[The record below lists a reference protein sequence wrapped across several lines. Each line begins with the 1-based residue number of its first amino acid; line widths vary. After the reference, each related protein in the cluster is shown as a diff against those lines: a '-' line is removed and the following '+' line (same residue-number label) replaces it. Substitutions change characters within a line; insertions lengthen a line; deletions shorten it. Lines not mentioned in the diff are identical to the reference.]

1 MRGGRR
7 FSRVIVAHQSDDS
20 AVLGGAGKI
29 GVTEDVAGPIDAR
42 TFAVPHAEY
51 AIEFAFAAQFGLLSS
66 PERGGGKFFVDAGL
80 KLHGR
85 RREYPPGAHE
95 LLVEPAERRAAVAGD
110 VAGRVQAGAAIAL
123 LLHEAGADQ
132 CLIAGHKDV

>member
-7 FSRVIVAHQSDDS
+7 FSRVIVAHQSDD
-20 AVLGGAGKI
+20 APVLGGAGKI

-42 TFAVPHAEY
+42 TFAVPHAED

-66 PERGGGKFFVDAGL
+66 PERGGGKFLVDAGL
-80 KLHGR
+80 ELHVGR
-85 RREYPPGAHE
+85 SERLSRAHE
-95 LLVEPAERRAAVAGD
+95 LLVKAAKRRAPIAGD
-110 VAGRVQAGAAIAL
+110 ITGRVQAGAAIAL

-132 CLIAGHKDV
+132 CLIAGHEDV

>member
-7 FSRVIVAHQSDDS
+7 FSRVIVAHQSDDA
-20 AVLGGAGKI
+20 AVLCGAGKI

-42 TFAVPHAEY
+42 TFAVPHTEY
-51 AIEFAFAAQFGLLSS
+51 AIEFAFAAQFGLLRS
-66 PERGGGKFFVDAGL
+66 PERGGGKFLVDAGL
-80 KLHGR
+80 ELHVR

-95 LLVEPAERRAAVAGD
+95 LLVKAAERRAAIAGD

-132 CLIAGHKDV
+132 CLIAGHEDV